1 MNSPEHTVNAM
12 PTIPDQ
18 RVDSP
23 PIARTGSLVVEGLVV
38 DAASGTRLLEGVG
51 FVVPS
56 GSMLAVAG
64 PTGAGKTTLAR
75 ALVGAIPVAA
85 GTVLV
90 GGHDVTG
97 LDPSRR
103 GIGYVAQEDALH
115 TDLTVR
121 RTLDYSAALRMAD
134 ADPAERRERVD
145 AVLEGTRLTGQVD
158 LMVGNLSAG
167 QRTRVA
173 IAIELLCRPAVLVL
187 DEPTS
192 SLDPGYEDSV
202 LTTLRRLADL
212 GHTVVI
218 VTHSQPAVAMCDRVV
233 LLASGGRLAY
243 FGAPARMH
251 ERFGTANAAE
261 LFTALDAVRPRV
273 LQGHPSAD
281 RSAAP
286 TTDVAAEPIAARTGF
301 RSQLAV
307 LSHRLFNLTFADR
320 CRTWL
325 LAIQGVVLG
334 GLLLAFVVPDGL
346 ARPVGELSYGAPVSA
361 TGMAVLLVTCLTWL
375 GMSNAIREIVKER
388 HILAREHRAGLS
400 AAAYVG
406 SKIAVLGPLLVAE
419 AAIVGIFAVQRQEVP
434 RTGAALPSGILEI
447 VIALA
452 LAGISAVALGL
463 LVSAVVRTADKALA
477 VLPMLI
483 VVEFVL
489 SGLTPS
495 VSWPGLAEL
504 RDLAGTHWAVQA
516 IEATVTGDRHSWL
529 IAIASLVALSA
540 GSMLATLL
548 VVRRSLRL
556 PVARPVR
563 KPIAERVRDA
573 GRRLNPEMLRLSR
586 VGVAGLVGVALII
599 AGARLVIPNSAIG
612 GPPPPVVV
620 VAADGST
627 HPATITD
634 ELPGVIGDLWWMWQT
649 GTHFATAATEAAYI
663 RTSLS

>member
-1 MNSPEHTVNAM
+1 
-12 PTIPDQ
+12 
-18 RVDSP
+18 
-23 PIARTGSLVVEGLVV
+23 
-38 DAASGTRLLEGVG
+38 
-51 FVVPS
+51 
-56 GSMLAVAG
+56 
-64 PTGAGKTTLAR
+64 
-75 ALVGAIPVAA
+75 
-85 GTVLV
+85 
-90 GGHDVTG
+90 
-97 LDPSRR
+97 
-103 GIGYVAQEDALH
+103 
-115 TDLTVR
+115 
-121 RTLDYSAALRMAD
+121 
-134 ADPAERRERVD
+134 
-145 AVLEGTRLTGQVD
+145 VLEDTRLTGQVD

-167 QRTRVA
+167 QRKRVA
-173 IAIELLCRPAVLVL
+173 IAIELLSRPAVLVL

-192 SLDPGYEDSV
+192 SLDPGYEGSV

-212 GHTVVI
+212 GHAVVI
-218 VTHSQPAVAMCDRVV
+218 VTHSQSAVAMCDRVV

-243 FGAPARMH
+243 FGDPARMH
-251 ERFGTANAAE
+251 ERFGTSNAAE
-261 LFTALDAVRPRV
+261 LFTALDSARPRV
-273 LQGHPSAD
+273 LPGHPSLARIAESDVTDNEPATD
-281 RSAAP
+281 RP
-286 TTDVAAEPIAARTGF
+286 GVR
-301 RSQLAV
+301 RQLRV
-307 LSHRLFNLTFADR
+307 LSHRYFNLTFADR
-320 CRTWL
+320 RRSWL
-325 LAIQGVVLG
+325 LAFQGVVLG

-388 HILAREHRAGLS
+388 HILTREHRAGLS
-400 AAAYVG
+400 PAAYVG
-406 SKIAVLGPLLVAE
+406 SKIAVLGPLLAAE

-434 RTGAALPSGILEI
+434 RTGAALPSGIAEI
-447 VIALA
+447 IIALA

-463 LVSAVVRTADKALA
+463 LVSAVVRSADKALA

-516 IEATVTGDRHSWL
+516 IEATVTGDAHSWL
-529 IAIASLVALSA
+529 IAIAALVGITAASLI
-540 GSMLATLL
+540 ATLL

-563 KPIAERVRDA
+563 KPLAERVRDA
-573 GRRLNPEMLRLSR
+573 ARGFNPEMMRLTR
-586 VGVAGLVGVALII
+586 IGAAGLVGVALIV

-612 GPPPPVVV
+612 GAPPVV

-627 HPATITD
+627 PTIAD
-634 ELPGVIGDLWWMWQT
+634 ELPGVLGDLWWMWQT